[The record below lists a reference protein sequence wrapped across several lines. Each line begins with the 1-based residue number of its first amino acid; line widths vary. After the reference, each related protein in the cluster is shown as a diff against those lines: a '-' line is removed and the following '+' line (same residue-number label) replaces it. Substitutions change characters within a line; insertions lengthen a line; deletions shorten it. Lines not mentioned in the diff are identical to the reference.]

1 VRVNIVISVLA
12 LTLAASCRKAEQS
25 APSPAASATNTE
37 TEAPPLNVGALM
49 PPLTA
54 AAHTGEQVALA
65 DLKGKPVVV
74 YFYPKDDTKG
84 CTIEAQEIRDLYA
97 EIKGTG
103 AVVLG
108 VSTDGADSHKAFAD
122 KYQLPFLLLPDE
134 DHRIAKAF
142 GVPLKLGR
150 ASRMS
155 FVFGRDGRVSKAFT
169 KVTPQGH
176 GAELLAALKAA
187 G

>member
-1 VRVNIVISVLA
+1 VTSKVFISVLVLA
-12 LTLAASCRKAEQS
+12 LAASCNKSEEPA
-25 APSPAASATNTE
+25 PAAAANAGE
-37 TEAPPLNVGALM
+37 TPLAAPLSVGA
-49 PPLTA
+49 PLPSITVT
-54 AAHTGEQVALA
+54 AHTGQRVSIA

-84 CTIEAQEIRDLYA
+84 CTIEAREIRDLYQ
-97 EIKGTG
+97 EIQGTG

-108 VSTDGADSHKAFAD
+108 VSTDSNDSHKAFAD
-122 KYQLPFLLLPDE
+122 KYQLPFMLLPDE
-134 DHRIAKAF
+134 DKSIAKAF

-169 KVTPQGH
+169 EVTPQGH
-176 GAELLAALKAA
+176 GAELLAAIKAS

>member
-1 VRVNIVISVLA
+1 MRGRILISALLLA
-12 LTLAASCRKAEQS
+12 FSASCQKADEPAPAGS
-25 APSPAASATNTE
+25 ASKTE
-37 TEAPPLNVGALM
+37 TEAPLAVGA
-49 PPLTA
+49 PLPTITA
-54 AAHTGEQVALA
+54 TAHTGEQVAFA

-84 CTIEAQEIRDLYA
+84 CTIEAEEIRDLYS

-155 FVFGRDGRVSKAFT
+155 FVFGRDGRVIKTFT

-176 GAELLAALKAA
+176 GGELLAALKTAS
-187 G
+187 